1 MKSLVLQARRTIQ
14 RLFVMRQSKVT
25 AEQIE
30 SSLANFC
37 QQLTRPKVDLDVVP
51 PGWFTVTDLA
61 AEVGKAPV
69 TISQRV
75 RKLVKTGQA
84 ERQDFTI
91 QLEQVVRAVPHYRLK
106 K

>member
-1 MKSLVLQARRTIQ
+1 MSKKSKI
-14 RLFVMRQSKVT
+14 T

-37 QQLTRPKVDLDVVP
+37 QQLTQPKVDLDVVP
-51 PGWFTVTDLA
+51 PGWFTVTELA
-61 AEVGKAPV
+61 AELNKANV
-69 TISQRV
+69 TVSQRV

-91 QLEQVVRAVPHYRLK
+91 QLEQVARKVPHYRLTPR
-106 K
+106 

>member
-1 MKSLVLQARRTIQ
+1 MTKKSNI
-14 RLFVMRQSKVT
+14 T

-37 QQLTRPKVDLDVVP
+37 QQLTQPKVDLDVVP

-61 AEVGKAPV
+61 AEVGKANV
-69 TISQRV
+69 TVSQRV
-75 RKLVKTGQA
+75 RKLVKAGQA

-91 QLEQVVRAVPHYRLK
+91 QLEQVARKVPHYRLTPR
-106 K
+106 

>member
-1 MKSLVLQARRTIQ
+1 MSKKSKI
-14 RLFVMRQSKVT
+14 T

-37 QQLTRPKVDLDVVP
+37 QQLTQPKVDLDVVP
-51 PGWFTVTDLA
+51 PGWFTVTELA
-61 AEVGKAPV
+61 AELNKANV
-69 TISQRV
+69 TVSQRV

-91 QLEQVVRAVPHYRLK
+91 QLEQVARKVPHYRLK
-106 K
+106 KG